1 MHKLLSS
8 STRRVYPWTAGPW
21 RGAAAGLLM
30 LICGA
35 CEPPPGTGGPVV
47 GPAGSSVAVT
57 GPASLGVDGS
67 VQLSAAGYDAQ
78 NNLIPGL
85 VFTWSSSNV
94 SVATV
99 DAQGLVRG
107 VGAGSA
113 DIRATSNGSQGVLQ
127 VGVEVPRLHPM
138 AANLSAKA
146 GALYPQPLQA
156 SLVTPGGAVVAGAT
170 VRWVVPGGSGWV
182 FPASSVTDAAG
193 VAQTWWVAG
202 SNASQTVMAIRG
214 GDTARIGAQ
223 AQRTASNAN
232 SLHFDY
238 YTPGRARAD
247 AFRIEIEPQTDP
259 GATFYEAIGFDG
271 GYAGLQAG
279 GDLGGKQVIFSV
291 WDVDSITAVAQLL
304 DRAGSTCDRF
314 FGEGTGIKCR
324 FLYPWAVGRRYRF
337 EVQAV
342 PGTSTT
348 DLTAYFTDVT
358 AGTTIK
364 IATLRRAKL
373 FAMDHNDVFVEDF
386 GAKAPSCLD
395 TALRAV
401 IVRNSEYRLAG
412 AWQRFSSADLNSYY
426 ERTVCANF
434 SATPEAG
441 GIRLTT
447 GGSVVG
453 DVTAK
458 AYPQP

>member
-1 MHKLLSS
+1 MPLSS
-8 STRRVYPWTAGPW
+8 ASRRGCPWSAGPW
-21 RGAAAGLLM
+21 GGAVAGLLV

-35 CEPPPGTGGPVV
+35 CEPQPGTGGPV
-47 GPAGSSVAVT
+47 GPAGPSVVVT
-57 GPASLGVDGS
+57 GSASLGVGGS

-78 NNLIPGL
+78 NRLIPGL
-85 VFTWSSSNV
+85 MFTWSSSNV

-113 DIRATSNGSQGVLQ
+113 DIRAASNGSQGVLQ
-127 VGVEVPRLHPM
+127 VGVEVPRLQPV
-138 AANLSAKA
+138 ATNLSAKA

-156 SLVTPGGAVVAGAT
+156 RLVTPGGAVVAGAT
-170 VRWVVPGGSGWV
+170 VQWMVPSGSGWV

-202 SNASQTVMAIRG
+202 SNASQTVMAIRS
-214 GDTARIGAQ
+214 GDTARIAAQ
-223 AQRTASNAN
+223 VQKTANNAN

-238 YTPGRARAD
+238 YTPGLVRAE
-247 AFRIEIEPQTDP
+247 AFRIELEPRTEP
-259 GATFYEAIGFDG
+259 GTTFYEAIGFDG
-271 GYAGLQAG
+271 GYTGLQAG

-304 DRAGSTCDRF
+304 NRAGSTCDRF

-324 FLYPWAVGRRYRF
+324 FLYPWVVGRRYRF

-348 DLTAYFTDVT
+348 DLTAFFTDVT
-358 AGTTIK
+358 AGTTTR
-364 IATLRRAKL
+364 IATLRLAKVS
-373 FAMDHNDVFVEDF
+373 AMNHNDVFVEDF
-386 GAKAPSCLD
+386 GPKAQSCLD

-401 IVRNSEYRLAG
+401 IVRNSEYRLAD
-412 AWQRFSSADLNSYY
+412 AWQRFSSAELNSYY

-434 SATPEAG
+434 SAMPEAG

-453 DVTAK
+453 DVTANK